1 MIESTFLNF
10 TKTSKSKECDISHYW
25 YFSNKGFKFQ
35 SLICNRCHDLL
46 MVSLN
51 LSDIAFLEIKNAG
64 CHCIISGISRSKAIK
79 LLQNI
84 DLSEKSGT
92 YSQEQF
98 LNLQICCKF

>member
-1 MIESTFLNF
+1 MIELTFLNF
-10 TKTSKSKECDISHYW
+10 TKTSKSKECDICHYW

-35 SLICNRCHDLL
+35 SLICHDLL

-64 CHCIISGISRSKAIK
+64 YHCIISGISRSKAIK

-84 DLSEKSGT
+84 DFSEKSGT
-92 YSQEQF
+92 YNQKQF
-98 LNLQICCKF
+98 LNLQIYCKF